1 GLLAA
6 AETLKKY
13 PVDVQKA
20 LLGSA
25 TDAAR
30 SQNIEEKAVSCNL
43 TPRELHE
50 AVEAASCMLASF
62 SRLKE
67 AAMSTT
73 LQQLFLDPGVAD
85 VLKELLQSKGSS
97 SSEFSPYGKAR
108 ILSTLLVDVKWK
120 IGVAAVSD
128 QCKNLNSPFVT
139 FQLTVEDSQN
149 RTDTH
154 ILELTIPEFQK
165 FASTMQEL
173 HGIMSTL

>member
-1 GLLAA
+1 MSKVGKGLLAA

-20 LLGSA
+20 LLRSA
-25 TDAAR
+25 TDATR
-30 SQNIEEKAVSCNL
+30 SQNIEEKAESCNL

-97 SSEFSPYGKAR
+97 SSEFSPYGK
-108 ILSTLLVDVKWK
+108 LVDVRWK

-149 RTDTH
+149 RMDTH